1 MTNRHKAAGVVSLAV
16 MGSRMLGLVR
26 ETLFAALF
34 GAGKY
39 LDSFLAAFQIPN
51 LLRDLFA
58 EGALSTAF
66 TTTFAK
72 TLEKEGQATA
82 WRLASLLFTAL
93 LLILGGVCVIGIA
106 ASPLLVQVTNF
117 GFHNVEGKFE
127 LTVQLTRLLFP
138 FILFVSLAAVVMGI
152 LNARFIFGLPASAST
167 VFNLVSIVMG
177 VGLAYVFDPQADWRH
192 PEFGA
197 RALYGVSLGVLLG
210 GLAQLGMQLPSL
222 WRLGYRYTWSIDF
235 KDPRLRQVWALAW
248 PSMIAG
254 AAVQVNVLV
263 NGMFASEI
271 DGARSWLN
279 CAFRLMQ
286 FPIGVFGVA
295 IATVTLPAVARHHAR
310 AELSSVGKAVEESLR
325 LAFFLT
331 IPSTVGLMVLA
342 PTIIEVIY
350 QHHKFTAFS
359 TVQTA
364 AALQA
369 YAIGLSGYAGI
380 KVLAPCFYALDR
392 PRTPLNVSVL
402 GIGLNLVSNLIL
414 VKVLHWGHVGLAMT
428 TGVLATLNFLQLA
441 YYLRRQVVFGTLRR
455 WGGLLL
461 VLGTAGLACGVAAWT
476 VQTWLIG
483 VLHGFVGHVVM
494 LVASIAAGGLAY
506 LGVAFLLRVDEIHT
520 LAKAVRRRLGR

>member
-1 MTNRHKAAGVVSLAV
+1 MGNMQKRAGIVGLAV
-16 MGSRMLGLVR
+16 MGSRVLGLVR
-26 ETLFAALF
+26 EQVFAAMF
-34 GAGKY
+34 GTGKL
-39 LDSFLAAFQIPN
+39 LDAYLAAFQIPN

-66 TTTFAK
+66 TTTFTK
-72 TLEKEGQATA
+72 TLEKDGPAPA
-82 WRLASLLFTAL
+82 WRLASLLFTSL
-93 LLILGGVCVIGIA
+93 LLLMGGICVIGIA

-117 GFHNVEGKFE
+117 GFHNVPGKFE
-127 LTVQLTRLLFP
+127 LTVRLTRILFP

-167 VFNLVSIVMG
+167 VFNLVSVVLG
-177 VGLAYVFDPQADWRH
+177 VGLAYAFDPQADWRH
-192 PEFGA
+192 PDFGV

-210 GLAQLGMQLPSL
+210 GLAQLGMQLPAL
-222 WRLGYRYTWSIDF
+222 WRLGYRFVWSIDF
-235 KDPRLRQVWALAW
+235 SDPRLRQVWALAW

-310 AELSSVGKAVEESLR
+310 VELAAVGKAVEESLR

-331 IPSTVGLMVLA
+331 IPSTVGLIVLG

-359 TVQTA
+359 TGQTA

-392 PRTPLNVSVL
+392 PRTPLNVSLL
-402 GIGLNLVSNLIL
+402 GIGLNLISNVVL
-414 VKVLHWGHVGLAMT
+414 VKGLHLGHVGLATT
-428 TGVLATLNFLQLA
+428 TGVLATVNFLQLA
-441 YYLRRQVVFGTLRR
+441 FYLRRQVAFGAFRR
-455 WGGLLL
+455 WARLLL
-461 VLGTAGLACGVAAWT
+461 ALGTAGLALGVVAWT
-476 VQTWLIG
+476 VQAWLAPL
-483 VLHGFVGHVVM
+483 LHGFIGHLLM
-494 LVASIAAGGLAY
+494 LIACMAAGGGAY
-506 LGVAFLLRVDEIHT
+506 LGVVFLLRVEEIHT
-520 LAKAVRRRLGR
+520 LAIAVRRRLNR